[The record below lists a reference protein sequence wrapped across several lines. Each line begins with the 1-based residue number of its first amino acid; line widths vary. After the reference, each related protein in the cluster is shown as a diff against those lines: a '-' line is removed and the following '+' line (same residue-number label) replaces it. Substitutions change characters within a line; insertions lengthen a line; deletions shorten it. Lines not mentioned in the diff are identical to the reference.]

1 MSSST
6 SWPCFTSGS
15 LTRRS
20 WSRWRR
26 TSWWITTRRRSLR
39 TASQVSPTFRLRSGG
54 AGGDLCHGCNPAL
67 FSTAASE
74 RLTQEQADDLMAWM
88 KNALGPRVTNIKVT
102 AGMVSTLGNKDW
114 KAPKK
119 SLSMNIRCLA
129 CCHLTTKLNGFYYSI
144 YVKKKE
150 YTFLVWN
157 KTSANIFVG
166 PLLALCPCGITGL
179 YSHHYAWWE
188 HEISSCSVPPP
199 KLVGFSTHLPILM
212 MHRRVFNP
220 DVVISV
226 NSFDDFPWCVPVM
239 LNVDT
244 VAGCCTVLNWNHNS
258 TNVIFF
264 VTLSW
269 LLVSTLIPPWSRCW
283 KWARPATSSEPSS

>member
-54 AGGDLCHGCNPAL
+54 DLFHGCNPAS

-114 KAPKK
+114 EVPKK
-119 SLSMNIRCLA
+119 SLLSMNISCLA
-129 CCHLTTKLNGFYYSI
+129 CCHLTTKLNRFYYSI
-144 YVKKKE
+144 YVMKKE

-157 KTSANIFVG
+157 KMSANIFVG
-166 PLLALCPCGITGL
+166 PLLALIVSGVNLWHPRLVQSPLCMMG
-179 YSHHYAWWE
+179 AWNQQLF
-188 HEISSCSVPPP
+188 SS
-199 KLVGFSTHLPILM
+199 LP
-212 MHRRVFNP
+212 
-220 DVVISV
+220 
-226 NSFDDFPWCVPVM
+226 
-239 LNVDT
+239 
-244 VAGCCTVLNWNHNS
+244 
-258 TNVIFF
+258 
-264 VTLSW
+264 
-269 LLVSTLIPPWSRCW
+269 
-283 KWARPATSSEPSS
+283 